1 MDRSLRKSEKHKRA
15 KAEAKAAKKLKEQ
28 RRPPKGHSHL
38 NDVVEREVSRLL
50 GERLASAVPPAA
62 AAASAAMTVV
72 KAPIPPSPVLE
83 QQPPVIAPAAAPAIA
98 PAAVEDV
105 VSAAEVFDVG
115 DAALAQT
122 FAARM
127 LARGVYVVS
136 FSYPVVPMGAARIRA
151 QVSAAHSEEDLEMA
165 VAAFAAVNQELE

>member
-1 MDRSLRKSEKHKRA
+1 ML
-15 KAEAKAAKKLKEQ
+15 
-28 RRPPKGHSHL
+28 
-38 NDVVEREVSRLL
+38 
-50 GERLASAVPPAA
+50 
-62 AAASAAMTVV
+62 
-72 KAPIPPSPVLE
+72 
-83 QQPPVIAPAAAPAIA
+83 
-98 PAAVEDV
+98 
-105 VSAAEVFDVG
+105 G